1 MLRALMQQDGL
12 RGLLDL
18 CCASPRGWD
27 RDELAADVTGSTP
40 LMWSGAASVVGRLH
54 FTMDDNGGAV
64 KDDAGAV
71 VLNAARG
78 GAFGRGDF
86 DVCWSDPST
95 GQVVLLICLTQ
106 HATFFTRKP
115 YRWTVYTSEPG
126 SAGERVRETAP
137 TGATLFKAGT
147 MTSKDLTTVTFHDLS
162 EKAALMTQ
170 KKERGFFRYKT
181 YVRAETKPA
190 AFMDRMAYSCY
201 SEGWFDKA
209 QAYCSRGRCTFA
221 KGADPVMM
229 LAMACAT
236 APLAMYG
243 NGD

>member
-1 MLRALMQQDGL
+1 
-12 RGLLDL
+12 
-18 CCASPRGWD
+18 
-27 RDELAADVTGSTP
+27 
-40 LMWSGAASVVGRLH
+40 MWSGAASVVGLLH
-54 FTMDDNGGAV
+54 FTMNESMDDNGGAISGAV

-78 GAFGRGDF
+78 GAFGEKASGGAFDF

-170 KKERGFFRYKT
+170 KKEPGFFRYKT

-190 AFMDRMAYSCY
+190 AFMERMKIYSY
-201 SEGWFDKA
+201 KKSWSDKL
-209 QAYCSRGRCTFA
+209 QVYCSRGRCTFA